1 MISNNLKNRKVMNIK
16 HINSSRTLYHVAS
29 CFLLG
34 TILCGFLTSC
44 ADLEYTEENSRD
56 EEWTFTYF
64 NEGIKGLVSGV
75 YAQVYNNEFEN
86 NSAYFLAGATDEAQY
101 ALETGAVNNY
111 WNGGWSPANPYD
123 RTWTQSYTA
132 IADVNMYLEKI
143 DQTDISEWEYN
154 PAYPD
159 WKDQMEK
166 FPYELRFLRAF
177 FYFQLFKTYG
187 DVPLVTTTLT
197 NGQANNV
204 KRTSADE
211 IVKFIVEECDAVAPY
226 LPVNYKTEN
235 GAEIGRAT
243 RIAAFALKART
254 LLYAAS
260 PLHNPTG
267 DKTKWAQAAE
277 ACKYILDNAATWGLK
292 LSAYGALWGHDAFF
306 NPEMIFAIGRG
317 ESNDFE
323 KANYPIGVE
332 NGSSGNC
339 PTQSLVDQ
347 YEFADNGETFGERYP
362 GSIDVS
368 DLESFNPYEGLDP
381 RFALTIVK
389 NGDEWPSNG
398 AQAKAIESFVGGFN
412 GAPKYGATPTSYYLR
427 KFVDGS
433 CVTTA
438 DNQTRRRHTWIVFRL
453 AEFYLDYAEAV
464 FNATGSA
471 NDATF
476 GMTANEAVNVLRN
489 RADIQMPEFTEDG
502 EAWVKRYERERL
514 VEFAFENQR
523 FWDVRRWKK
532 GPQYFKNIQLATIS
546 SSLILSRT
554 PVTRQWDDK
563 YYFYPIP
570 QSELKKNPNL
580 TQNPGW
586 EVE

>member
-1 MISNNLKNRKVMNIK
+1 MITKKYNKVAIG
-16 HINSSRTLYHVAS
+16 IST
-29 CFLLG
+29 FLLS
-34 TILCGFLTSC
+34 LSSFLFVSC
-44 ADLEYTEENSRD
+44 VDLEYTEENSRD

-75 YAQVYNNEFEN
+75 YAQVYNNEFES

-111 WNGGWSPANPYD
+111 VNGGWSPANPFD
-123 RTWTQSYTA
+123 RAWSQSYTA
-132 IADVNMYLEKI
+132 IADANMYLEKI
-143 DQTDISEWEYN
+143 DQTDISDWEYN
-154 PAYPD
+154 PQYKD
-159 WKDQMEK
+159 WVDQMEK
-166 FPYELRFLRAF
+166 FPYEIRFLRAY
-177 FYFQLFKTYG
+177 FYFQLFRAYG
-187 DVPLVTTTLT
+187 DVPFVTTTLT
-197 NGQANNV
+197 NGQANNI
-204 KRTSADE
+204 KRTSAED
-211 IVKFIVEECDAVAPY
+211 IVNFIVDECDAIAPY
-226 LPVNYKTEN
+226 LPVTYTTEN
-235 GAEIGRAT
+235 GSEIGRAT
-243 RIAAFALKART
+243 RAAVFALKART

-260 PLHNPTG
+260 PLHNPDG
-267 DKTKWAQAAE
+267 DKTKWAKAAE
-277 ACKYILDNAATWGLK
+277 ACKYVIDNAGTWGIK
-292 LSAYGALWGHDAFF
+292 LSPYAALWGHDAFF
-306 NPEMIFAIGRG
+306 NTEIIFGIGRG
-317 ESNDFE
+317 ESNAFE
-323 KANYPIGVE
+323 MANYPIGVE

-347 YEFADNGETFGERYP
+347 YEYADNGETFAERYP
-362 GSIDVS
+362 GDIDLSSV
-368 DLESFNPYEGLDP
+368 NPYDGLDP
-381 RFALTIVK
+381 RFALTVVK

-532 GPQYFKNIQLATIS
+532 GAQYFKTIQVATIS
-546 SSLILSRT
+546 SGLQLSRST
-554 PVTRQWDDK
+554 VTRQWDEK
-563 YYFYPIP
+563 YNFYPIP

-586 EVE
+586 